1 MSKNNLISIAV
12 KCGEYT
18 ACMDVPSD
26 FFENNSS
33 LVANT
38 LKECLNPF
46 INNEIIKNEENNV
59 SKIPKEERKIQPP
72 KRDEFKV
79 RDRLPNNVV
88 DIKDLNIKQAVT
100 EQALVRCPKCGQS
113 HVLAMKSGN
122 CIYIMRKFYS
132 YTKGNDEF
140 RNILELDSTQTDE
153 LFSMSCTPDTDKR
166 AYFEDIQNVPM
177 IDDKDF
183 TVTNDTEIFCPVCCE
198 SDTFLNWKD
207 AYENP
212 LEYFETEHLCDACGG
227 ETITKMIKK
236 NKVNK
241 CEKCGHETPYKEN

>member
-1 MSKNNLISIAV
+1 MSKDNLIKITA
-12 KCGEYT
+12 KYKDYT
-18 ACMDVPSD
+18 VCMDVPDVLFKEHSLLISNTLNNCLKS
-26 FFENNSS
+26 FFEDKKISENI
-33 LVANT
+33 T
-38 LKECLNPF
+38 
-46 INNEIIKNEENNV
+46 EEVKQNKV
-59 SKIPKEERKIQPP
+59 TVQ
-72 KRDEFKV
+72 KRDEFRL

-88 DIKDLNIKQAVT
+88 DVKDLDIKQAVT

-132 YTKGNDEF
+132 CTGNNDEF

-153 LFSMSCTPDTDKR
+153 LFSMSCTPDTDKK
-166 AYFEDIQNVPM
+166 AYFEDIQNIKM

-198 SDTFLNWKD
+198 SDTFLNWKN
-207 AYENP
+207 AYDNP
-212 LEYFETEHLCDACGG
+212 LNYFETEHLCDACGG

-236 NKVNK
+236 NKINK